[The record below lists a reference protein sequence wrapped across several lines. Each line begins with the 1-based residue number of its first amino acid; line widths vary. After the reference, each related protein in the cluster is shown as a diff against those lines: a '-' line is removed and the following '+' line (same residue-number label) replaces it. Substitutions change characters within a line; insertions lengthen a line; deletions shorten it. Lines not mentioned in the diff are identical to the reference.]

1 MQSHAR
7 CRFYVGLHLLG
18 ISGYRPTP
26 RFRHHAQVNYADC
39 PDATHDFHHHT
50 VRNCLVSTQEKLFVQ
65 SSRVLNERAGRVP
78 YAITTPE
85 HGTAFDIAGK
95 GIAKTKATEEAIR
108 IAAQMSA
115 PKA

>member
-1 MQSHAR
+1 MWVSAFFPGAGLRAKRKGMVLSHA
-7 CRFYVGLHLLG
+7 LHPLQ
-18 ISGYRPTP
+18 R
-26 RFRHHAQVNYADC
+26 RYA
-39 PDATHDFHHHT
+39 A
-50 VRNCLVSTQEKLFVQ
+50 R
-65 SSRVLNERAGRVP
+65 SSASRIVVVLNERAGRVP

>member
-1 MQSHAR
+1 MGERVLSRRWPSGEKKGHGIVPCPSSPPEALRCPFFRQS
-7 CRFYVGLHLLG
+7 Y
-18 ISGYRPTP
+18 
-26 RFRHHAQVNYADC
+26 
-39 PDATHDFHHHT
+39 
-50 VRNCLVSTQEKLFVQ
+50 
-65 SSRVLNERAGRVP
+65 SRVLNERAGCVP

>member
-1 MQSHAR
+1 M
-7 CRFYVGLHLLG
+7 
-18 ISGYRPTP
+18 
-26 RFRHHAQVNYADC
+26 
-39 PDATHDFHHHT
+39 
-50 VRNCLVSTQEKLFVQ
+50 
-65 SSRVLNERAGRVP
+65 P

-115 PKA
+115 PKACTSDPASNRTSIMPLPHPQ

>member
-1 MQSHAR
+1 MVSFHALHPLRGPLRGLFFRQS
-7 CRFYVGLHLLG
+7 Y
-18 ISGYRPTP
+18 
-26 RFRHHAQVNYADC
+26 
-39 PDATHDFHHHT
+39 
-50 VRNCLVSTQEKLFVQ
+50 
-65 SSRVLNERAGRVP
+65 SRVLNERAGCVP